1 MDKFLN
7 TCLFD
12 KVIPNNDIK
21 ECSNHRSIGAF
32 TQGIFSVSSL
42 DVNKYWKIHSFL
54 EENKDKIAKI
64 ECYLLKHPLFSFPV
78 EFYPYFIFLHHAQ
91 IGFKFIDKNGNT
103 IRHFILQLQPSNHPS
118 TSNTKPFDLP
128 TTCKVVD
135 VKDKNNNNLI
145 IHLDDKTAIYGDL
158 LESDNGISDRI
169 IEMNKYIYFQ
179 GIRLSFLQG
188 TVNFNFFLDSY
199 RMWRQVNNIS
209 TSPSPT
215 SPIPIPDDIRLI
227 EKSNCNQKD
236 NNCGGSGDGSLF
248 VFSGFGPAFLSQN
261 EGCILHFATI
271 SSKTNNE
278 NNVTQQ
284 FNNFI
289 KWTFSNFQCYN
300 NIEAHSDGYAKHYIT
315 LSPSSLNYNWCLEG
329 ENQTDVDNLFS
340 QLRPNNGAKAG
351 WLSAKDWDSKD
362 PNCVLFDKLIDKML
376 SSKSFTQ
383 PANTPDILKDGANV
397 NNCPFLCFG
406 ENYTCETYS
415 RMLTTMILNDKG
427 WSSDNDVQVEQLFDF
442 TFNDM
447 LEGDMSF
454 VDNLYRAFAAYW
466 PVAVFDD
473 GYENGV
479 KESIFNTDKQFEKDK
494 ILYARQAQLF
504 KYIFN
509 SELIEASKVT
519 QNPIIM
525 VLAAFLGV
533 PKLQE
538 LVNLIS
544 GKDQANS
551 NKNFRSITNF
561 LTGILYALFLYSFLG
576 IEEVFI
582 PGYPVR
588 KMNTSGYTFEFI
600 TDYDCEPSIYK
611 FQIGKS
617 SRAGIAN
624 NKCVEALFKWITKDS
639 ASDNSIFSTIINVN
653 KDDDDITKKIK
664 EDLSNAINEYKAA
677 YSGKDDEDPKTLCK
691 DVPTDL
697 YSFCSQIV
705 EINNTAKDF
714 KHIMMGNKDV
724 ISAVTLILEN
734 PVKFAKIFAVA
745 FYNFVEKIAG
755 KIFRI
760 LTVDIDNFATLSHQ
774 NYTYQ
779 PQIMVQRIFDLKTP
793 YNFLD
798 FRRPTDGICSDL
810 KCNIDINNKPTLRV
824 ANNIINSRK
833 FTAQFKLIN
842 PYKDANKK
850 NYSNTGFHVT
860 LILCIILFLF
870 ITIFLG
876 IRVYK
881 KLKNKF

>member
-12 KVIPNNDIK
+12 KIIPNNDIK
-21 ECSNHRSIGAF
+21 ECSNHRSIGSF

-42 DVNKYWKIHSFL
+42 DINKYWKINSFL
-54 EENKDKIAKI
+54 EENKNKIAKI

-91 IGFKFIDKNGNT
+91 MGFKFIDKNGNT
-103 IRHFILQLQPSNHPS
+103 IRHFILQLQPSSHPS

-128 TTCKVVD
+128 TVCKVVD
-135 VKDKNNNNLI
+135 VKDKNNVNLI
-145 IHLDDKTAIYGDL
+145 VHLDDKTAIYGDL
-158 LESDNGISDRI
+158 LESDNGISERI

-179 GIRLSFLQG
+179 GIRLTFLQG

-199 RMWRQVNNIS
+199 RSWRQVNNIS
-209 TSPSPT
+209 TTT
-215 SPIPIPDDIRLI
+215 SPPSIPDQNKLI
-227 EKSNCNQKD
+227 DKSNCNQKD
-236 NNCGGSGDGSLF
+236 NHCGGSGDGSLF
-248 VFSGFGPAFLSQN
+248 VFCGFGPAFLSQN
-261 EGCILHFATI
+261 EGCILHYATI

-278 NNVTQQ
+278 NNVTEQ

-300 NIEAHSDGYAKHYIT
+300 NIEAHSDSYAKHYIT
-315 LSPSSLNYNWCLEG
+315 LSPSSLNYNWCLVG
-329 ENQTDVDNLFS
+329 ENQPDVDNLFS
-340 QLRPNNGAKAG
+340 QLRSTKGSKAG
-351 WLSAKDWDSKD
+351 WLSATDWDLNDK
-362 PNCVLFDKLIDKML
+362 NCILFDKFIDKII

-406 ENYTCETYS
+406 ENYTCETYA
-415 RMLTTMILNDKG
+415 RMMTTMLLNDKG
-427 WSSDNDVQVEQLFDF
+427 WSSNNDVQVEQLFDF

-454 VDNLYRAFAAYW
+454 IDNLYRAFAAYW

-479 KESIFNTDKQFEKDK
+479 KESVFNTDKQFEKDK

-509 SELIEASKVT
+509 SDLIEASKVT
-519 QNPIIM
+519 ENPIIM
-525 VLAAFLGV
+525 VLASFLGL
-533 PKLQE
+533 PKFKE
-538 LVNLIS
+538 FVNLIY
-544 GKDQANS
+544 GKDQKS
-551 NKNFRSITNF
+551 NNYRSITTF
-561 LTGILYALFLYSFLG
+561 LSGILYALFLYSFLG

-588 KMNTSGYTFEFI
+588 KMTTNGYTFDFV

-624 NKCVEALFKWITKDS
+624 TKCVEALFKWVTKDS
-639 ASDNSIFSTIINVN
+639 TSNDSDFSSMIKVN
-653 KDDDDITKKIK
+653 KEDDDITKKIK
-664 EDLSNAINEYKAA
+664 EDLSKALNEYKAA
-677 YSGKDDEDPKTLCK
+677 YSGKDDDDPTKTCQYVV
-691 DVPTDL
+691 DPDL
-697 YSFCSQIV
+697 QSFCEQIV

-714 KHIMMGNKDV
+714 KHILNGNKDV
-724 ISAVTLILEN
+724 ISAVILVLEN

-745 FYNFVEKIAG
+745 FYNFVQNIAG

-774 NYTYQ
+774 NYTYH

-793 YNFLD
+793 YSFAD

-810 KCNIDINNKPTLRV
+810 KCNIDTNNKPVLRV

-833 FTAQFKLIN
+833 FSAQFKLIN
-842 PYKDANKK
+842 PYKDVNKK
-850 NYSNTGFHVT
+850 NYPNMGFYVT
-860 LILCIILFLF
+860 LVLCIILFII
-870 ITIFLG
+870 ITVFLG
-876 IRVYK
+876 IRIYK
-881 KLKNKF
+881 KIKKF